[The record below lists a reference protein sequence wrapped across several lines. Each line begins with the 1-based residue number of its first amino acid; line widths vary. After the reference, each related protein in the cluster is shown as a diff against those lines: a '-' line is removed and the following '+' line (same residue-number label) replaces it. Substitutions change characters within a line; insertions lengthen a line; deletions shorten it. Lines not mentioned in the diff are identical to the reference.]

1 MDEANDTEGS
11 LRGILDFVF
20 DRGRMIPIIPQPGFP
35 VQSPFQR
42 LIYPFMRIERGA
54 FQGKLF
60 WRAPKNKSA
69 RGVCDQ
75 RERPGSGSLSAAV
88 GGFAENIKHLAV
100 VVVESPALGGSA
112 SRLACC

>member
-42 LIYPFMRIERGA
+42 LIYPFMRIDRGA

-60 WRAPKNKSA
+60 GAPRKTNRLGAFATK
-69 RGVCDQ
+69 
-75 RERPGSGSLSAAV
+75 GSGRDQAACRRR
-88 GGFAENIKHLAV
+88 LA
-100 VVVESPALGGSA
+100 A
-112 SRLACC
+112 SRKTSSIWR